1 MEDLI
6 HTSGIEQR
14 LSKRQRSQPNSP
26 SLRVSQPPPISR
38 IDLGKFFELSRDM
51 MCAIGSDSH
60 FKHLTA
66 AWTTALGY
74 TRQELQSRPW
84 LEWVHPDDIPQTLEK
99 INELIVLKT
108 DKVSFKNRYRCRNGR
123 YKWFSWEATFDE
135 VGCVVYA
142 NVGDL
147 GERPGCSVGAH
158 HGTTTQFNTLEEH
171 FRLLVDGVKDYAIYM
186 LDKQGRVIS
195 WNAGAERINGWRAE
209 EIIGESLEIFF
220 PESSRDRHDPNK
232 ILAWA
237 ATAGRFEFENWRLRK
252 DGSQFWAHVAVS
264 ALRDEDG
271 QLLGY
276 ATITRDITT
285 KKEQEEALQQ
295 AYDNLE
301 QRIEDRMA
309 ELSEANARL
318 REEIY
323 IRRGTEEALRQ
334 SRERLQQQAS
344 ELAKTLRELQTTQAQ
359 LIQTEKM
366 SGLGQLVAGVA
377 HEINNPVGFIH
388 GNLEHLRLYANDLVR
403 LLGLYQQHYPNPN
416 LEILQAIDEIDLD
429 FIVSDMPKLLASMN
443 SGTQRIQKIVQSLRQ
458 FSRLD
463 EAQYKEVDLHDGLE
477 SALLLLQHRLKASGN
492 AKTVCLEKDYSLL
505 PLVECY
511 AGQLNQVFA
520 NTLENAI
527 DAMRERERRL
537 NDPDYVP
544 KLRVQTRHLGDRV
557 AVEISD
563 NGIGMTEK
571 VRSRAFDPF
580 FTTKPV
586 GQGTGLGLSTTYQTV
601 VEKHGGTLSFESHYG
616 RGTTLTL
623 ELPVCLHASKRNGD
637 LDGRRC
643 G

>member
-1 MEDLI
+1 MD
-6 HTSGIEQR
+6 
-14 LSKRQRSQPNSP
+14 
-26 SLRVSQPPPISR
+26 
-38 IDLGKFFELSRDM
+38 KFFALSRDM
-51 MCAIGSDSH
+51 MCAISPDSH
-60 FKHLTA
+60 FKQLTA
-66 AWTTALGY
+66 AWTNALGY

-84 LEWVHPDDIPQTLEK
+84 MEWVHPDDIPQTLEK
-99 INELIVLKT
+99 IHELIILKAE
-108 DKVSFKNRYRCRNGR
+108 KVSFKNRYRCRNGR
-123 YKWFSWEATFDE
+123 YKWLSWEANFDE
-135 VGCVVYA
+135 IGGTIYA

-147 GERPGCSVGAH
+147 GERPGCSVGVH
-158 HGTTTQFNTLEEH
+158 HATLAQFNTLEEH

-195 WNAGAERINGWRAE
+195 WNAGAERINGWRAD
-209 EIIGESLEIFF
+209 EIIGEPLDVFF
-220 PESSRDRHDPNK
+220 PESSRERHSPAK
-232 ILAWA
+232 ILAFA

-252 DGSQFWAHVAVS
+252 DGSQFWAHVAIS

-276 ATITRDITT
+276 ATITRDITA

-301 QRIEDRMA
+301 QRIEERTA
-309 ELSEANARL
+309 ELTEANARL

-323 IRRGTEEALRQ
+323 IRRGTEEALRE

-388 GNLEHLRLYANDLVR
+388 GNLEHARLYVQDLVR
-403 LLGLYQQHYPNPN
+403 LIQLYQQHYPNPN
-416 LEILQAIDEIDLD
+416 PEIWQLVDEIDLD
-429 FIVSDMPKLLASMN
+429 FIVGDIPKLLASMN
-443 SGTQRIQKIVQSLRQ
+443 AGTQRIHKIVQSLRQ

-463 EAQYKEVDLHDGLE
+463 EAQCKEVDLHDGLE
-477 SALLLLQHRLKASGN
+477 SALLLLQHRLKASGK
-492 AKTVCLEKDYSLL
+492 AKTVCLEKDYNLL

-527 DAMRERERRL
+527 DAMREREHRL
-537 NDPDYVP
+537 NDPEYTP
-544 KLRVQTRHLGDRV
+544 QLRVRTQHLGDRV
-557 AVEISD
+557 AVEICD

-571 VRSRAFDPF
+571 VRSRACDPF

-601 VEKHGGTLSFESHYG
+601 VEKHGGTLSFESQYG
-616 RGTTLTL
+616 RGTTLRL
-623 ELPVCLHASKRNGD
+623 ELPVRLHASKRNGD
-637 LDGRRC
+637 LSGRRC